1 MSKEEELLKELNKF
15 NVDSNAFVEKA
26 MLKES
31 ELLKQINGGAKN
43 AGTEWELFGNTPSS
57 ITEVTKK
64 VNSN

>member
-31 ELLKQINGGAKN
+31 ELLK
-43 AGTEWELFGNTPSS
+43 
-57 ITEVTKK
+57 
-64 VNSN
+64 